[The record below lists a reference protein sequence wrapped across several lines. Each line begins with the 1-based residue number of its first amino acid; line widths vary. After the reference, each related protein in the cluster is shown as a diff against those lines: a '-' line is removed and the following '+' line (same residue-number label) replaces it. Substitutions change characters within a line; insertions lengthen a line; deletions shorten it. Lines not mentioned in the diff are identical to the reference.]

1 MATPRKLTVTDAH
14 LAEALAGR
22 AYLLFDGGMG
32 TLVQAAG
39 LHAVHAV
46 PDLLNLT
53 HPEAIVAI
61 QRQYVE
67 AGADCITTNTF
78 SANRLKL
85 ASTDATVAEVYA
97 AAAANA
103 RAAGAPLVAGDI
115 GPTGAL
121 LEPLGTLT
129 FDEAFDIFSEQACA
143 AEAAGCDLIVV
154 ETMADLLEAKAAV
167 LAAVESTTL
176 PVFATMTFG
185 EDGRTFLGT
194 TPAIAA
200 TTLSALGASAVGLN
214 CSLGPTE
221 LAPLVGELAPHDRAL
236 VMAQPNA
243 GLPRI
248 QDGET
253 VFDVGPNEFAQ
264 AMEAILDAGATVVGG
279 CCGTTPDHIA
289 ALRALIDARPLP
301 AVASVSVPAHA
312 PVASS
317 VAAVS
322 AGSASSRIA
331 WGEQSEPKGLSV
343 PSVPNLR
350 YCPAFTV
357 TSAQQMASLPEGE
370 ARIAVIGER
379 INPTGKKKLKAA
391 LQAGDVDYL
400 VAEAAAQQRAGAD
413 ILDVNVGVPGLDEP
427 TLLSQ
432 VTRTLQAT
440 VPLPLQLDSSD
451 PVAIEAAARG
461 YAGRPMVNSVNG
473 KADNLAAV
481 LPVVARYG
489 CTVVGLTL
497 DENGIPPTAEE
508 RLAIAERIVATAES
522 YGIPR
527 EDVAIDCLVMAAATN
542 QDEVREI
549 LRAVALVKER
559 LGVRTVLGVS
569 NVSFGLPARPLVNS
583 TFLAA
588 AFGAGLDMPILN
600 PLNARYR
607 DTVATFRILNGQ
619 DAGCRAFLE
628 AYANTADPYEVAAGI
643 STAGV
648 VGGSIPVGGDLGRPS
663 SSKATPLEE
672 GGASPAPTEGVPAGC
687 PIPITETFA
696 DAADVVSHLA
706 ECVLEGR
713 GTPVAAATEQLL
725 ETHDGLAVI
734 NDIFVPVLDVVGQKY
749 DEGVFFLPQLMASAE
764 AVKAGF
770 DLIRDH
776 AQAAASAPG
785 TTNAAGDRAIIVATV
800 QGDIHDIGKNIVKML
815 LENYGFTVI
824 DLGRDVAP
832 EAVLA
837 AARDTRARLIG
848 LSALMTTAVGAMERT
863 IQLIH
868 EQLPGTAVMVGGAVI
883 TQEFADQIGADFYAK
898 DAAASTRVASA
909 FFDD

>member
-39 LHAVHAV
+39 LHTVHAV

-78 SANRLKL
+78 NTNRLKL
-85 ASTDATVAEVYA
+85 ANAGATVAEVYA

-176 PVFATMTFG
+176 PVFAAMTFG

-253 VFDVGPNEFAQ
+253 VFDVGPNEFAR

-279 CCGTTPDHIA
+279 CCGTTPAHIA
-289 ALRALIDARPLP
+289 ALSALLDARPLP
-301 AVASVSVPAHA
+301 AVEPSA
-312 PVASS
+312 PRVILSE
-317 VAAVS
+317 
-322 AGSASSRIA
+322 R
-331 WGEQSEPKGLSV
+331 SEPKDLPA
-343 PSVPNLR
+343 PSIPNPLYR
-350 YCPAFTV
+350 PAFTV
-357 TSAQQMASLPEGE
+357 TSAQQMVSLPEGE

-451 PVAIEAAARG
+451 PVAIEVAARA

-619 DAGCRAFLE
+619 DAGCRTFLE
-628 AYANTADPYEVAAGI
+628 AYANTADPYEAAANPAAPSAVA
-643 STAGV
+643 S
-648 VGGSIPVGGDLGRPS
+648 R
-663 SSKATPLEE
+663 E
-672 GGASPAPTEGVPAGC
+672 GGASPAPTKGIPSSY
-687 PIPITETFA
+687 PIPVTGAFA
-696 DAADVVSHLA
+696 DAVETVAHLA

-713 GTPVAAATEQLL
+713 SAPVAVATERLL

-749 DEGVFFLPQLMASAE
+749 DEGTFFLPQLMASAE

-770 DLIRDH
+770 DLIRDR
-776 AQAAASAPG
+776 ARAASANVTPTEGDAHVPG
-785 TTNAAGDRAIIVATV
+785 EAARAIIVATV

-832 EAVLA
+832 EAIVA
-837 AARDTRARLIG
+837 AARDTGARLIG
-848 LSALMTTAVGAMERT
+848 LSALMTTTVGAMERT
-863 IQLIH
+863 IALVH
-868 EQLPGTAVMVGGAVI
+868 EQLPGVAVMVGGAVI